1 MRLLTEP
8 KYILNLNDNGNYFSR
23 NSNCFKGGDKLTIFV
38 TNPREEEIIGIE
50 LTLTVFVPYQN
61 LGLDQEIKQ
70 IKIEEDFEN
79 FSGMNGIHITL
90 PVSPELSY
98 KIKGSFKTDFGLL
111 TQSEDVVT
119 PGEFEIMMK
128 KVGCYVR
135 NDYVLNTTS
144 AYFGTVESSIECAK
158 SCYKKK
164 ECKEG
169 WKYEIGTKECF
180 FYNYL
185 NVLDYEEY
193 NKFQPGALILSI
205 DLKIGW
211 ASGHKS
217 CSELG
222 KDYRVFQDFW
232 T

>member
-1 MRLLTEP
+1 M
-8 KYILNLNDNGNYFSR
+8 
-23 NSNCFKGGDKLTIFV
+23 TIFV

-50 LTLTVFVPYQN
+50 LTLTAFVPNQN
-61 LGLDQEIKQ
+61 LGLDQETTQ
-70 IKIEEDFEN
+70 IKVEEEFAN
-79 FSGMNGIHITL
+79 FGGLKGILITI

-111 TQSEDVVT
+111 TQSKEVVT
-119 PGEFEIMMK
+119 PGEFEIMMQ

-144 AYFGTVESSIECAK
+144 SYFGKVDSSIECARSCHK
-158 SCYKKK
+158 SE

-169 WKYEIGTKECF
+169 WKYEIGTKQCS
-180 FYNYL
+180 FYN
-185 NVLDYEEY
+185 NVNILEYEEY
-193 NKFQPGALILSI
+193 KRFQPGALILSI

-222 KDYRVFQDFW
+222 KDYIFQFVVFELTLLSICLF
-232 T
+232 